1 MGTKATNLG
10 EFIDLVYDPK
20 NMYEEMWLQDCEFLE
35 FGAGKWAQIRRLPL
49 TRETVI
55 QLSQKIASKIAEE
68 AANWSEEG
76 PYQETLRHGHA
87 FLQRIHRTAVEQ
99 GISVGLQEIDTPLTP
114 TESMVA
120 AGLVTLQDG
129 RVQLT
134 AEGER
139 AAREVGQQ
147 KPPERG

>member
-10 EFIDLVYDPK
+10 EFIDLVYDPI

-68 AANWSEEG
+68 AAHWSEEE
-76 PYQETLRHGHA
+76 PYKATLRHGHA
-87 FLQRIHRTAVEQ
+87 FLQKIHKTAVEQ
-99 GISVGLQEIDTPLTP
+99 GVSVELQEIDIPLTP
-114 TESMVA
+114 TEIMVA

-129 RVQLT
+129 IVQLT

-139 AAREVGQQ
+139 AAREISQQ
-147 KPPERG
+147 KPPGKG